1 MKSSADRQADRIPPP
16 LKIMARE
23 FNLRATSWTRRLS
36 SRHSP
41 HRVRSPFKCSFP
53 FEFSNDRRI
62 ECLIISPSGK
72 LSRFTMRCFFPLLLT
87 ISIVEWSDS
96 GSGHSNGLFG
106 PSVHPHL
113 PSGLHSAVHNGLS
126 KDELSFFGVQLSS
139 THSIHGPKD
148 TNPFPLAVIRA
159 KK

>member
-16 LKIMARE
+16 LKIMAGE
-23 FNLRATSWTRRLS
+23 FNLLVTSWTRRLS
-36 SRHSP
+36 SRLSP

-72 LSRFTMRCFFPLLLT
+72 LSRFTTRCFFPLLLT
-87 ISIVEWSDS
+87 ISIVERSD
-96 GSGHSNGLFG
+96 SNGLFG

-113 PSGLHSAVHNGLS
+113 PSGLHSAVDDLLS
-126 KDELSFFGVQLSS
+126 KDELSFFGIQLSS
-139 THSIHGPKD
+139 THSIRGPKD

>member
-1 MKSSADRQADRIPPP
+1 MKSSADRQADRIPPS
-16 LKIMARE
+16 LKIMAGE

-36 SRHSP
+36 SRLSP

-106 PSVHPHL
+106 PSVRP
-113 PSGLHSAVHNGLS
+113 
-126 KDELSFFGVQLSS
+126 
-139 THSIHGPKD
+139 SIHTFQVGFILRLTIGFQKMSFLSLASSCPAPI
-148 TNPFPLAVIRA
+148 PFMVQKTQIHFRSQ
-159 KK
+159 